1 MPNTDKKGLKV
12 AYAKGIDA
20 EQRTV
25 TAYVSTFDWDR
36 TDERFA
42 KGAWKLENYKRNP
55 VVMAFHDYN
64 RPPVGKAIHIE
75 EDEKGLLAT
84 TVFADTEDGKMMFEL
99 FKGGF
104 LSAFSVGFAPKKWI
118 MEPIDAERKGIT
130 YQDAELLEYSAVGI
144 PANPG
149 AIIGRDIGDIAK
161 KMLPASVQEVKVGDE
176 LKYIVLPEL
185 EKVQEITQIFEESL
199 KSIVAL
205 AKDAKRNR
213 LPGNQ
218 LSLLK
223 SAHGL
228 FAEIITE
235 HEPPPSEEDGV
246 DSALIQTL
254 SESVK
259 GMADFILAQYSDEAT
274 KARVKQLVREIS
286 KY

>member
-1 MPNTDKKGLKV
+1 METKDKKGLKV

-20 EQRTV
+20 DQKTV
-25 TAYVSTFDWDR
+25 TAYVSTIDWDR

-42 KGAWKLENYKRNP
+42 KGAWRLDNFKRNP

-64 RPPVGKAIHIE
+64 RPPIGKAISVE
-75 EDEKGLLAT
+75 EDDKGLLAT
-84 TVFADTEDGKMMFEL
+84 TQFADTPDGEMMFKL

-130 YQDAELLEYSAVGI
+130 YQEAELLEYSAVGI

-149 AIIGRDIGDIAK
+149 ALIGREIGEIAQ
-161 KMLPASVQEVKVGDE
+161 KMLPNSVTEVKVGDE
-176 LKYIVLPEL
+176 LKYLVLPEL
-185 EKVQEITQIFEESL
+185 KEAHEDQPDFEESL
-199 KSIVAL
+199 KSILAL

-223 SAHGL
+223 TAHGL
-228 FAEIITE
+228 FNEIITE
-235 HEPPPSEEDGV
+235 QDEPGV
-246 DSALIQTL
+246 DAELIVNL

-259 GMADFILAQYSDEAT
+259 CMGNLIVAQYSDEAI
-274 KARVKQLVREIS
+274 KERVKQIVRQIS